1 MDDARIALTHADS
14 LAAQAILEKLP
25 ESGLAPDSLIL
36 LGDESSA
43 GTKLGYGDTY
53 LQVQDQ
59 QDYSFEGCGLVL
71 MPEYDASIESKL
83 TSQDALLVSHTVD
96 SDGAVVYAPNRD
108 VEINVSYTQASVRL
122 AGPELSCLMGVLP
135 DLHQAFEISRCN
147 LVFLRSAEASGK
159 AAVDELAG
167 QTIELLN
174 GREAVP
180 SVFPLQIAFNMFPA
194 SQISHL
200 DADLVKLLGKSE
212 ISCIHQVTN
221 VPVFHGL
228 AISVQLEFANEV
240 SLSESRAIFDKM
252 SAVQL
257 SDGYSSPISDCNQSF
272 SCVINQLEGVENN
285 AKSIHFWVVVDPMRY
300 GLANNYVHVTDILLK
315 SYL

>member
-1 MDDARIALTHADS
+1 MNEARVVLTHAGS

-36 LGDESSA
+36 LDDESSA

-59 QDYSFEGCGLVL
+59 QDYSFEDCGLVL

-83 TSQDALLVSHTVD
+83 SNLDALLVSHTAD
-96 SDGAVVYAPNRD
+96 SDGAVVYVANRD
-108 VEINVSYTQASVRL
+108 AEINVSYTQASVRL

-135 DLHQAFEISRCN
+135 DLHQAFDISRCN

-174 GREAVP
+174 GREAIP
-180 SVFPLQIAFNMFPA
+180 SIFPLQIAFNMFPA

-212 ISCIHQVTN
+212 ISSIHQVIN

-228 AISVQLEFANEV
+228 AISVQLEFAKEV
-240 SLSESRAIFDKM
+240 SLAECRAIFNKKNT
-252 SAVQL
+252 VQL
-257 SDGYSSPISDCNQSF
+257 SDVHASPISDCNQSF
-272 SCVINQLEGVENN
+272 SCVINQLEEVENN
-285 AKSIHFWVVVDPMRY
+285 AKCIRFWVVVDPMRY